1 MNRKIIILTIAIFV
15 GWLIVVQYN
24 SFKKVSSIV
33 ARDTSSNVFREIQI
47 LKTTNEQLQTEIE
60 SLEKQLEEYSS
71 QTLAYQALLKEI
83 ERNQLLNGHVDAV
96 GPGIKIEIDQPVSAI
111 WFTDLMNELWGAGSE
126 AISINEIRLTSKNS
140 WFSQIGEKQVLISG
154 NLLNSPYFIYAIG
167 DRKILEQAITQGGG
181 IISRIK
187 ATYKDPAINVVVSQE
202 DEVRM
207 GMSNF

>member
-1 MNRKIIILTIAIFV
+1 MNRKILTIAIAVFV

-83 ERNQLLNGHVDAV
+83 ERSRLLNGNVDAV
-96 GPGIKIEIDQPVSAI
+96 GSGIKIEINQPISTI
-111 WFTDLMNELWGAGSE
+111 WFTDIINELWGAGSE
-126 AISINEIRLTSKNS
+126 AISINDIRLTSKNG
-140 WFSQIGEKQVLISG
+140 WFSQIGEKQVLLGGS
-154 NLLNSPYFIYAIG
+154 LLHSPYSIYAIG
-167 DRKILEQAITQGGG
+167 DRKTLEQAITQSGG

-187 ATYKDPAINVVVSQE
+187 ATYKEPEINIVVNQE

-207 GMSNF
+207 RKIGN